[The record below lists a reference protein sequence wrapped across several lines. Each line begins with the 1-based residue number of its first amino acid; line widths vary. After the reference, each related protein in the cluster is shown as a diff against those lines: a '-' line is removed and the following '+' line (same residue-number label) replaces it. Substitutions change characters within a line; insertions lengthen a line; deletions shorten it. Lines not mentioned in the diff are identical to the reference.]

1 VRVVVDLRGE
11 DLTAEHPAAATAA
24 DFEERD
30 VHRFLERP
38 GFNAGILKEMIEA
51 ATARAEALAQA
62 LRCEARARATGGL
75 TADLRRLADL
85 QRLNDHVRPEE
96 IVLAQERL
104 TQTGA
109 AIEKARLRLDAVRLI
124 VLGDGGAP

>member
-1 VRVVVDLRGE
+1 
-11 DLTAEHPAAATAA
+11 
-24 DFEERD
+24 
-30 VHRFLERP
+30 
-38 GFNAGILKEMIEA
+38 MIDA
-51 ATARAEALAQA
+51 ATARAEALAQT
-62 LRCEARARATGGL
+62 LRREASARAAGGL
-75 TADLRRLADL
+75 TADLRRLTDL

-124 VLGDGGAP
+124 VLGDGGEF